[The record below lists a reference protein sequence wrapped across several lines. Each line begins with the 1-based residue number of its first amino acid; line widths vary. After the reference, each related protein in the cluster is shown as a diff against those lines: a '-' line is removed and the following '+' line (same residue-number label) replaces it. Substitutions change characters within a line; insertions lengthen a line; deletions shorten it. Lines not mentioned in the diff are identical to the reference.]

1 MAFSPTPWV
10 PLTNVSCQPPNT
22 DDPYVTSCD
31 VGGSGVSAAQPV
43 VALGA
48 GLHPF
53 VLVSSGTPGIG
64 PRLAE
69 AMVAAEVATLRLLA
83 GFALGWTVRWWR
95 GDSQC

>member
-1 MAFSPTPWV
+1 M
-10 PLTNVSCQPPNT
+10 
-22 DDPYVTSCD
+22 TSCD